1 MSRIPT
7 VFVLVAL
14 TGAGVVAC
22 RDATPPAAHVAAS
35 GRAAVDVAA
44 LRTLI
49 EDNNRRF
56 TQAHVTGDTATIDA
70 MFTRDATSLPP
81 GSGPVVGNAAI
92 SKLTADFIAFGISEF
107 SEETTGFHVSDT
119 LLIDQGNYRM
129 VYGKDR
135 TVEVGK
141 SPNVW
146 KQDDGIWKIRS
157 NIWDTNVPAAP
168 DD

>member
-1 MSRIPT
+1 MSRIAT
-7 VFVLVAL
+7 VFVLLTL
-14 TGAGVVAC
+14 TGAGLVAC
-22 RDATPPAAHVAAS
+22 RDAAPPAAHVAAS
-35 GRAAVDVAA
+35 GRAAIDVAA

-49 EDNNRRF
+49 EDNSRRF
-56 TQAHVTGDTATIDA
+56 TQAHVTGDAATIDA

-81 GSGPVVGNAAI
+81 GSAPVVGNAAI

-107 SEETTGFHVSDT
+107 SEETTGFHVSDL

-129 VYGKDR
+129 VYGRER

-141 SPNVW
+141 YLNVW
-146 KQDDGIWKIRS
+146 KQEDGVWKIQS
-157 NIWDTNVPAAP
+157 NIWNTYAPAVP